1 MKYET
6 VTVSEMREYD
16 RYTIENF
23 CPSKTLMLR
32 AADGIYKSVDWKG
45 KKTAVICG
53 SGNNGGDGYALSVI
67 LKEAGESV
75 VIIRASEKFSEDGRY
90 YYDMAM
96 SKGVEDIVIGDDTD
110 LDKYDILVD
119 CLLGTGFSGDV
130 RGNILCAIEKI
141 NSSES
146 YVVSADINSG
156 MNGDTGEG
164 STVVRSDITVSIGF
178 VKVGM
183 ITENAKKYIG
193 KLVNI
198 DIGIIK
204 P

>member
-96 SKGVEDIVIGDDTD
+96 SKGVEDIVFGEDTD

-193 KLVNI
+193 KLVNT